1 MHSAH
6 LSFGL
11 PCGHRFIPISTPAYT
26 QRALHTRLPPHH
38 TRLALW
44 GAARVMNEYAN
55 QKYRAVRQNG
65 RNNSTSTR
73 FARPSR
79 HSTCAGSNFASSRDL
94 PQGPFGIMAVSRSP
108 RSPQKAMATLLCL
121 ALVFSL
127 GLIAASR
134 KTDMHLIHDR
144 HGGHLEHDHHR
155 LFDHGHVGG
164 MGHSRDPMHGV
175 HPTLAARNGAL
186 NRYSWDTFS
195 HRATT
200 VGADGSRGIGET
212 SLDTRFGGAR
222 DSSGGSGLGELS
234 TGTAGSRTRVPGV
247 QGSSS
252 GDEEAFGDRH
262 TGNFGGGVLSDEDDA
277 NRSERSSSRFNG
289 EDNLDSFVVPVAKQ
303 SGGWMHEV
311 WDETNHL
318 THEVEKLAGLRE
330 RHHGKERLGTQKTGS
345 VSFHNQ
351 TP

>member
-1 MHSAH
+1 
-6 LSFGL
+6 
-11 PCGHRFIPISTPAYT
+11 
-26 QRALHTRLPPHH
+26 
-38 TRLALW
+38 
-44 GAARVMNEYAN
+44 
-55 QKYRAVRQNG
+55 
-65 RNNSTSTR
+65 
-73 FARPSR
+73 
-79 HSTCAGSNFASSRDL
+79 
-94 PQGPFGIMAVSRSP
+94 MAVSRSP

-164 MGHSRDPMHGV
+164 MGHSKDPIHGV

-345 VSFHNQ
+345 VSFRGSDEDDDDSFSDRDETMSSLSSQSSQSGKNKYAVDGRDKENDDLDFEKEIQ
-351 TP
+351 SRPKEIDDEEDDEDSEAADDAQQSLFDREAIKGAKPKKSGIFW